1 MGTHAVD
8 DPDFMAIEVSRFLK
22 SPPDG
27 TPAEVLQAFAAVA
40 DSDMVLSPRVFLKA
54 VDQAPIA
61 VSITDKSAR
70 ILYVNETFEKLTGY
84 SRSEAV
90 GQNQSI
96 LSSSSTPE
104 RIYKELWATID
115 KGKVWRGSLVNNR
128 KDGSEYLAEL
138 MIAPVQSDGETR
150 YHLGMHRDVTEMH
163 QLGQQLEFQKAM
175 TESVLDLAPVVV
187 SLLDRERKVLLDN
200 QAYKSLRADLKGE
213 EPAHLFL
220 DAMGS
225 GTDSGLSN
233 REVRLDL
240 PGGRGPRWFTCS
252 VVNMTELDEAAHNYF
267 QDSEASNNC
276 LLLVAN
282 EITASRRK
290 TQEAR
295 MNAIRA
301 GMAEQQMMQSIQESI
316 SGAIFQLQAPLNVI
330 RAALSMPEEM
340 RQGDGFRT
348 VLNQLLESG
357 DKALQS
363 MHAALP
369 DIQVEQPAPVNLN
382 EILHDVLS
390 LKTGQHLAY
399 GIVVDWKPALVLPS
413 MSAYPN
419 AIRSLFNYLLDNALD
434 ALKESGRSHREIQII
449 SRESGEFLEVD
460 IIDNGLGIEEA
471 IRFKV
476 FEPFYSGWRQR
487 RGHAG
492 MGLTMAQEVVASHG
506 GSMVIDSPLNG
517 GCRVRVSLPLNG
529 VGEEGR

>member
-1 MGTHAVD
+1 MGTQAVD
-8 DPDFMAIEVSRFLK
+8 DPDLMAKEVSRFLK

-27 TPAEVLQAFAAVA
+27 TPAEVLQAFATVA
-40 DSDMVLSPRVFLKA
+40 DSDIVLSPRVFLKA

-61 VSITDKSAR
+61 ISITDKNAR

-90 GQNQSI
+90 GQNQSV
-96 LSSSSTPE
+96 LSSSSTPDE
-104 RIYKELWATID
+104 IYKDLWATID
-115 KGKVWRGSLVNNR
+115 RGEVWHGSLVNNR
-128 KDGSEYLAEL
+128 KDGTEYLAEL
-138 MIAPVQSDGETR
+138 MVAPVQSEGETR

-163 QLGQQLEFQKAM
+163 QLGQRLEFQKAM

-187 SLLDRERKVLLDN
+187 ALLDSENKVLLDN
-200 QAYKSLRADLKGE
+200 QAYKTLRADLRGK

-220 DAMGS
+220 EAIGS
-225 GTDSGLSN
+225 GADTGFNN

-240 PGGRGPRWFTCS
+240 HGGKGPRWFTCS
-252 VVNMTELDEAAHNYF
+252 VVNMAELDETAHNYF
-267 QDSEASNNC
+267 RNSEASNNG

-330 RAALSMPEEM
+330 RAALSMPEGM
-340 RQGDGFRT
+340 RKGDGFKT

-363 MHAALP
+363 MQAALP
-369 DIQVEQPAPVNLN
+369 DVQMEQPAPVNLN
-382 EILHDVLS
+382 EVLHDVLS

-399 GIVVDWKPALVLPS
+399 GAVIDWKPALVLPS

-434 ALKESGRSHREIQII
+434 ALKESGKTHREIQIL
-449 SRESGEFLEVD
+449 SRESDEYLEVD
-460 IIDNGLGIEEA
+460 IIDNGPGIDEEL
-471 IRFKV
+471 RLKV
-476 FEPFYSGWRQR
+476 FEPFFSGWKQR

-492 MGLTMAQEVVASHG
+492 MGLTMAQEVVATHG
-506 GSMVIDSPLNG
+506 GHLDIDSPLNG
-517 GCRVRVSLPLNG
+517 GCRVRVSLPLHG
-529 VGEEGR
+529 VGQEGR